1 MENGSST
8 SEVEDEE
15 GFVDKDSTGNS
26 LEGGKKRFSRDNTIE
41 EKRRMNKLRRK
52 KKKCRK
58 PMKVKIQQLKK
69 EVSSEMQLRK
79 QAERSVI
86 T

>member
-26 LEGGKKRFSRDNTIE
+26 LEGGKKRDNTIE
-41 EKRRMNKLRRK
+41 VKRRMGERK
-52 KKKCRK
+52 
-58 PMKVKIQQLKK
+58 
-69 EVSSEMQLRK
+69 
-79 QAERSVI
+79 RSVGSQD
-86 T
+86 TAVKKRSVF